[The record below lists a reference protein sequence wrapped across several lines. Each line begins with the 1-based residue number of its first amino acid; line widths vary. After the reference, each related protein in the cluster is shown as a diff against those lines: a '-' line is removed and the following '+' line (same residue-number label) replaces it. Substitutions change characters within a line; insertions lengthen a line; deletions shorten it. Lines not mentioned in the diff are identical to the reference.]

1 MIDNFDNL
9 LKVAKKRGPKKI
21 SIACAE
27 DRDILK
33 AVKYATKEKIV
44 TPILVG
50 DKEKIENIAK
60 DIDFDITS
68 FDLYDYKTMKDS
80 AKKAVKLVSS
90 GEADMLMKGLIDTSK
105 ILKAALNKEYG
116 LRTGRVLSHVAVFD
130 VENYHKLLFVTDAAM
145 NIAPSLDQKKDIIQN
160 SLEVVKAVDIDT
172 PKVGVICAK
181 EKVVEKMPCTVEAD
195 KLVKMNENGKIKDC
209 IVGGPFALDNA
220 VSKKAAEIK
229 GIKHEA
235 AGDCDVLL
243 CPDIEAGNILYKSL
257 NFLCNAKSAGMIVG
271 ATAPIVLTSRADS
284 DEAKLN
290 SIALGTL
297 MSANK

>member
-1 MIDNFDNL
+1 MIDSFDNL
-9 LKVAKKRGPKKI
+9 LEVAKKRGPKKI
-21 SIACAE
+21 SIACAQ
-27 DRDILK
+27 DKDILK
-33 AVKYATKEKIV
+33 AVKYATQEKIV

-50 DKEKIENIAK
+50 DKEKIENIAN
-60 DIDFDITS
+60 DIDFDIKP
-68 FDLYDYKTMKDS
+68 FDLYDHKTMKDS

-130 VENYHKLLFVTDAAM
+130 VEKYHKLLFVTDAAM
-145 NIAPSLDQKKDIIQN
+145 NIAPSLDQKKDIIEN

-195 KLVKMNENGKIKDC
+195 KLVKMNEKGEIKDC

-229 GIKHEA
+229 GIKHKA

-243 CPDIEAGNILYKSL
+243 CPDIEAGNVLYKSL